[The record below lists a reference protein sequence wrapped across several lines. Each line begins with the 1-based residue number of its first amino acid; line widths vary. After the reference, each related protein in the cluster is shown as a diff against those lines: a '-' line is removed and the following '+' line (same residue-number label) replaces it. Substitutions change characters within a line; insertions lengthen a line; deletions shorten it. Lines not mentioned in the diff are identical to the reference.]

1 MELNVNNIVRSA
13 ALVIVGLPLT
23 GAVFLGVLDST
34 SKSAAENEVEQL
46 KAELTVPCIQYSVT
60 KPDSSLERDA
70 KDSIDD
76 VMGGGGVDYK
86 GLCGWVL

>member
-1 MELNVNNIVRSA
+1 MDFNLNNVVRSA

-34 SKSAAENEVEQL
+34 SKSAAENKVDQL
-46 KAELTVPCIQYSVT
+46 KAELTIPCVQWSVT
-60 KPDSSLERDA
+60 KPDTSLERDA
-70 KDSIDD
+70 KSEIDD

-86 GLCGWVL
+86 TLCNWAL